1 MDLTENILIQVSV
14 NKATQTAYQPNTVLV
29 ENKQYLVV
37 PVVMMVEGVHN
48 GSAGPVFHSAEELG
62 KSTSAWEG
70 MPVTI
75 HHPEQDGNFVSVNA
89 DGIFES
95 YAVGYVSDAVMKGDR
110 LTAKVYLDVQRLT
123 AISPQTLLSVQQ
135 GKIMEVSVGV
145 YTNDDEITGEWNGE
159 TYYRI
164 AKDHIPDHLA
174 ILPGEVGAC
183 SVTDG
188 CGLRVNNENKGG
200 KENVME
206 VNDKLLKDLTLKGYS
221 ATLITQVE
229 GLQERLE
236 KVRGSLYSKDSD
248 SAEYYIEEVF
258 DTYAVFRLHTR
269 VKEGDYWKTSNVQ
282 LLKQT
287 YQINADG
294 TVEWVGEPV
303 KVVRNVEYIQ
313 VNNKKEEM
321 CEPCKERV
329 NELIAHASTHF
340 DETDREWLETLTE
353 DKLDKLTPK
362 KVEVNVTV
370 PSLEDAVK
378 MIQTNA
384 KGLEDYLNVL
394 PENVKAEVQVG
405 LATFKEKKDALIASI
420 QANTEKDT
428 WSEDELNAMSIA
440 VLQKLEKSVKRTV
453 EPDFSL
459 NRVIN
464 NNNETKSKIEPL
476 MLPIR

>member
-75 HHPEQDGNFVSVNA
+75 HHPEQDGNFVSVNS

-110 LTAKVYLDVQRLT
+110 LTAKVYLDVHRLT

-164 AKDHIPDHLA
+164 AKNHIPDHLA

-188 CGLRVNNENKGG
+188 CGLRVNNQKGG
-200 KENVME
+200 KVDVME
-206 VNDKLLKDLTLKGYS
+206 VNDKLLKDLTLGGYS

-236 KVRGSLYSKDSD
+236 KVRESLYSKDSD

-294 TVEWVGEPV
+294 TVEWVGEPI

-313 VNNKKEEM
+313 VNNEKLEVM

-340 DETDREWLETLTE
+340 DETDREWLEALTE
-353 DKLDKLTPK
+353 DKLDKLVPK
-362 KVEVNVTV
+362 NMQVNVTL
-370 PSLEDAVK
+370 PSVEDAVK
-378 MIQTNA
+378 VIQTNA
-384 KGLEDYLNVL
+384 KGLDDYLNVL
-394 PENVKAEVQVG
+394 PENVRAEVNLG
-405 LATFKEKKDALIASI
+405 LATFKERKDAVIATI

-428 WSEDELNAMSIA
+428 WTEDELNAMSLA
-440 VLQKLEKSVKRTV
+440 MLQKIEKSVVK
-453 EPDFSL
+453 PDYSI
-459 NRVIN
+459 NRANGGNSDEKGKVA
-464 NNNETKSKIEPL
+464 PL
-476 MLPIR
+476 ILP

>member
-384 KGLEDYLNVL
+384 KGLEDYLSVL
-394 PENVKAEVQVG
+394 PENVKAEVRVG

-420 QANTEKDT
+420 QANTEKGV
-428 WSEDELNAMSIA
+428 WSEDELNVMSYEM
-440 VLQKLEKSVKRTV
+440 LQKIEKSVVK
-453 EPDFSL
+453 PDYS
-459 NRVIN
+459 IN
-464 NNNETKSKIEPL
+464 GSKVKDTKSEVEPL